1 MHVKIQGGG
10 DGTYA
15 NTGSCSN
22 VTNYLEHEDKNRL
35 KKGEEIEPFFN
46 HRQESVKSS
55 EVINSIDK
63 NKAKLCQDESKFFV
77 ITVSPS
83 SEELKK
89 MGNTPAEQSEAFKN
103 YIKNDFAQQYAENF
117 NKELTKDDLMYYAK
131 IHTERNGKNENDM
144 HAHIIVSRKT
154 ANNKIKISPQTNH
167 KGTQKGTVKGGFDR
181 KEFINK
187 MEKSFDQKFNY
198 QRNIEESFEYKNAI
212 KNGTFAQRKEQIFK
226 AAAQEKILNSVQEK
240 TKDLEQKKEQEID
253 IKQRQ
258 NRGLRR

>member
-1 MHVKIQGGG
+1 MHIKIQGGG
-10 DGTYA
+10 GGTYA
-15 NTGSCSN
+15 NTGSCSS
-22 VTNYLEHEDKNRL
+22 VANYLEHEDSKN
-35 KKGEEIEPFFN
+35 KTQGKEIEPFFN
-46 HRQESVKSS
+46 HRQESVKSLD
-55 EVINSIDK
+55 VINSIDK

-103 YIKNDFAQQYAENF
+103 YIKNDFAKQYAENF

-144 HAHIIVSRKT
+144 HVHIIVSRKT
-154 ANNKIKISPQTNH
+154 ANNKVKISPQTNH
-167 KGTQKGTVKGGFDR
+167 KGTTKGTVKGGFDR

-187 MEKSFDQKFNY
+187 MEQSFDQKFNY
-198 QRNIEESFEYKNAI
+198 QRNIEESFEYKNAM

-226 AAAQEKILNSVQEK
+226 AAAQEKKSNLVQDKKEI
-240 TKDLEQKKEQEID
+240 LEQKNIEEN
-253 IKQRQ
+253 IKQKRQ
-258 NRGLRR
+258 RFER